1 MSVWTRI
8 GDLFSSATADAFSTL
23 VEGARS
29 LFEGDKMT
37 RSLVS
42 FSIAIVAL
50 SAKMAKADG
59 VVTEDEVN
67 AFRDIFSIPDDQANN
82 VARLYNL
89 AKQDVAGYRAYA
101 SQVAG
106 LCGNGAT
113 DCPLLVDVLDGL
125 FHIAK
130 ADGVIHEKEMGFLD
144 KIAEIFEISPTH
156 YRRIK
161 ARHISDGE
169 NDAYLQLGADP
180 DWDNEKLK
188 SHFRKLVHDNH
199 PDRLIARG
207 VPEEFVAIA
216 NERLAAINAAWET
229 VRAERRI

>member
-37 RSLVS
+37 RSQVS

-89 AKQDVAGYRAYA
+89 AKQDVAGFETYA
-101 SQVAG
+101 RKVKN
-106 LCGNGAT
+106 LFPDDET
-113 DCPLLVDVLDGL
+113 ILEDVLDGL